1 MEQAHRL
8 LSGFPT
14 VDAETVLLPACH
26 TFFFFFGN
34 LSPSVKRTEVV
45 QMNLAPKWA
54 PGNLG
59 GGDLASTRLPPP
71 RLDVSNPNENPIVFD
86 SLLVA
91 VDILNQFT

>member
-1 MEQAHRL
+1 
-8 LSGFPT
+8 
-14 VDAETVLLPACH
+14 
-26 TFFFFFGN
+26 
-34 LSPSVKRTEVV
+34 
-45 QMNLAPKWA
+45 MNLAPKWA

-59 GGDLASTRLPPP
+59 GGGLASTRLPPP